1 MTDLEL
7 SRRLRTLRRTV
18 LMLQTE
24 LRHGNVDEALIAD
37 IDQQME
43 HGIGTDPR
51 CETLRVPVDGLREN
65 TMTPRAELVADTV
78 RACEQLKDAIED
90 VTAGLA

>member
-24 LRHGNVDEALIAD
+24 LRHGHMDEALITE

-51 CETLRVPVDGLREN
+51 CEELRGPVDALRES
-65 TMTPRAELVADTV
+65 TMTPRTELFPDTI
-78 RACEQLKDAIED
+78 RACEKLKDAIEGI
-90 VTAGLA
+90 VARIA